1 MENVRE
7 LLNQLNKFSV
17 IDASKYDKEV
27 LLENDIKVTYRIK
40 GNITEYIRRHNR
52 STFQAVLYI
61 TLGNSEPITWG
72 CIDEEEN
79 HEVVKWFELKE
90 SSLYKKKQAQ
100 RDRDTQI
107 LKSLIKL

>member
-7 LLNQLNKFSV
+7 LLDQLNKFSV

-40 GNITEYIRRHNR
+40 GNSRYKNF
-52 STFQAVLYI
+52 TFQAVLYI

-72 CIDEEEN
+72 CIEEEEN

-90 SSLYKKKQAQ
+90 SSMYKKKQAQ
-100 RDRDTQI
+100 IDRDTQI

>member
-1 MENVRE
+1 MKNVRE

-40 GNITEYIRRHNR
+40 GNSRYKNF
-52 STFQAVLYI
+52 TFQAVLYI

-72 CIDEEEN
+72 CIEEEEN

-90 SSLYKKKQAQ
+90 SSMYKKKQAQ
-100 RDRDTQI
+100 IDRDTQI

>member
-7 LLNQLNKFSV
+7 LLEQLNKFSV

-40 GNITEYIRRHNR
+40 GNSRYKDL
-52 STFQAVLYI
+52 TFQAVLYI

-72 CIDEEEN
+72 CMEEEEN
-79 HEVVKWFELKE
+79 HEIVKWFELKE
-90 SSLYKKKQAQ
+90 FSSYEKKQAKI
-100 RDRDTQI
+100 DRDTQI

>member
-1 MENVRE
+1 MEDVRE
-7 LLNQLNKFSV
+7 LLDQLNKFSV

-27 LLENDIKVTYRIK
+27 LLENDIKATYRIK
-40 GNITEYIRRHNR
+40 GNSRYKDL
-52 STFQAVLYI
+52 TFQAVLYI

-72 CIDEEEN
+72 CINEEEN

-90 SSLYKKKQAQ
+90 ASLYKKKQAQ

>member
-1 MENVRE
+1 MKNVRQF
-7 LLNQLNKFSV
+7 LDQLNKFSV

-40 GNITEYIRRHNR
+40 GNSRYKDL
-52 STFQAVLYI
+52 TFQAVLYI

-72 CIDEEEN
+72 CIEEEEN

-90 SSLYKKKQAQ
+90 ASLYKKKQAQ

>member
-7 LLNQLNKFSV
+7 LLDQLNKFSV

-40 GNITEYIRRHNR
+40 GNSRYKNF
-52 STFQAVLYI
+52 TFQAVLYI

-72 CIDEEEN
+72 CIEEQEN

-90 SSLYKKKQAQ
+90 SSMYKKKQAQ
-100 RDRDTQI
+100 IDRDTQI

>member
-40 GNITEYIRRHNR
+40 GNSRYKDL
-52 STFQAVLYI
+52 TFQAVLYI
-61 TLGNSEPITWG
+61 TLGNSEPMTWG

>member
-40 GNITEYIRRHNR
+40 GNSRYKNF
-52 STFQAVLYI
+52 TFQAVLYI

-72 CIDEEEN
+72 CIEEQEN

-90 SSLYKKKQAQ
+90 SSMYKKKQAQ
-100 RDRDTQI
+100 IDRDTQI

>member
-1 MENVRE
+1 MKNVRE

-40 GNITEYIRRHNR
+40 GNSRYKNF
-52 STFQAVLYI
+52 TFQAVLYI

-72 CIDEEEN
+72 CIEEEEN

-90 SSLYKKKQAQ
+90 SSIYKKKQAQ
-100 RDRDTQI
+100 IDRDTQI